1 MPPEIP
7 ASLLALLS
15 ILGTL
20 AVGAMSPGPSFVVVV
35 RASAG
40 SSRRDGLAAALGMGC
55 GGLVFAGLALAGL
68 QALLMQVAWLYLM
81 LKAAGGAYLV
91 YLGWRIWRG
100 AKTPLSAAAGTTTGG
115 AAVAVPGWRR
125 SFAIAFATQISNP
138 KTAIWY
144 ASVFAAFLPNP
155 IPGWMFWALLPLIF
169 TLEAGWY
176 TIVACAFSAARPR
189 AIYLGAKLWIDRC
202 AGAVVGLLGGRLILE
217 AIRAKA

>member
-1 MPPEIP
+1 MHPEIP

-20 AVGAMSPGPSFVVVV
+20 AIGAMSPGPSFVVVV

-40 SSRRDGLAAALGMGC
+40 SSRRDGLASALGMGC
-55 GGLVFAGLALAGL
+55 GGLVFAALALAGL
-68 QALLMQVAWLYLM
+68 QALLMQVSWLYLV

-100 AKTPLSAAAGTTTGG
+100 AKTPLTAADG
-115 AAVAVPGWRR
+115 APAATRGWRR

-169 TLEAGWY
+169 ALEAGWY
-176 TIVACAFSAARPR
+176 TIVALAFSASRPR
-189 AIYLGAKLWIDRC
+189 AVYLGAKLWIDRF
-202 AGAVVGLLGGRLILE
+202 AGAVVGLLGGKLILE
-217 AIRAKA
+217 AIRSKV

>member
-1 MPPEIP
+1 MDP
-7 ASLLALLS
+7 SLALLS

-20 AVGAMSPGPSFVVVV
+20 AIGAMSPGPSFVVVV

-40 SSRRDGLAAALGMGC
+40 FSRRDGLAAALGMGC

-68 QALLMQVAWLYLM
+68 QALLMQVSWLYLV

-91 YLGWRIWRG
+91 YLGYRIWRG
-100 AKTPLSAAAGTTTGG
+100 ARTPLATSTGTQPAAGG
-115 AAVAVPGWRR
+115 RR
-125 SFAIAFATQISNP
+125 SFAVAFATQISNP

-155 IPGWMFWALLPLIF
+155 IPAWMFWTVPPLIF
-169 TLEAGWY
+169 ALEAGWY
-176 TIVACAFSAARPR
+176 TIVALAFSAARPR

-202 AGAVVGLLGGRLILE
+202 AGGVVGLLGGRLILE
-217 AIRAKA
+217 AVRGRVS

>member
-1 MPPEIP
+1 MLHPDLP

-20 AVGAMSPGPSFVVVV
+20 AIGAMSPGPSFVVVV

-40 SSRRDGLAAALGMGC
+40 LSRRDGLAAALGMGG
-55 GGLVFAGLALAGL
+55 GGLVFAALALAGL
-68 QALLMQVAWLYLM
+68 QALLMQVSWLYLV

-91 YLGWRIWRG
+91 YLGWAIWRG
-100 AKTPLSAAAGTTTGG
+100 ARTPLAAADGMPIGK
-115 AAVAVPGWRR
+115 ADWRR
-125 SFAIAFATQISNP
+125 SFGLAFVTQISNP

-169 TLEAGWY
+169 ALEAGWY
-176 TIVACAFSAARPR
+176 TIVALAFSAARPR
-189 AIYLGAKLWIDRC
+189 AIYLGAKLWIDRFA
-202 AGAVVGLLGGRLILE
+202 AGIVGLLGGKLILE
-217 AIRAKA
+217 ALRAKV

>member
-1 MPPEIP
+1 MTMDP
-7 ASLLALLS
+7 SLALLS

-20 AVGAMSPGPSFVVVV
+20 AIGAMSPGPSFVVVV

-40 SSRRDGLAAALGMGC
+40 FSRRDGLAAALGMGC

-68 QALLMQVAWLYLM
+68 QALLMQVSWLYLV

-91 YLGWRIWRG
+91 YLGYRIWRG
-100 AKTPLSAAAGTTTGG
+100 ARTPLATSTGTQPAAGG
-115 AAVAVPGWRR
+115 RR
-125 SFAIAFATQISNP
+125 SFAVAFATQISNP

-155 IPGWMFWALLPLIF
+155 IPAWMFWTVPPLIF
-169 TLEAGWY
+169 ALEAGWY
-176 TIVACAFSAARPR
+176 TIVALAFSAARPR

-202 AGAVVGLLGGRLILE
+202 AGGVVGLLGGRLILE
-217 AIRAKA
+217 AVRGRVS